1 VSVTAE
7 RDGIAARRHLRR
19 ADPVIRELIE
29 RHGPLD
35 VSRWTR
41 GRPRDPY
48 GALLRAIVGQQL
60 SVAAARSIFGR
71 VVLLNRGTSPSP
83 EELLGLRESD
93 LRSAGLSTA
102 KVAYVRDLARHV
114 LEGEL
119 DLRALRRLEDEAVI
133 ERITAVK
140 GLGRWTAEMFLMFHL
155 RRPDVLPVGDL
166 GLRRAVERAYR
177 KRVPVAPER
186 LRKLAEPWR
195 PYRSTAVLYLWES
208 LTKAPIDS

>member
-1 VSVTAE
+1 V
-7 RDGIAARRHLRR
+7 ARRHLRR
-19 ADPVIRELIE
+19 ADPVLRELIE
-29 RHGPLD
+29 RFGPLD
-35 VSRWTR
+35 VTRWTR

-48 GALLRAIVGQQL
+48 GSLLRSIVGQQL
-60 SVAAARSIFGR
+60 SVHAAHAIFGR
-71 VVLLNRGTSPSP
+71 VVALSGGASPSP
-83 EELLGLRESD
+83 EALLALRESE
-93 LRSAGLSTA
+93 LRAAGLSAA
-102 KVAYVRDLARHV
+102 KVAYMRDLARHV

-133 ERITAVK
+133 ERITVVK

-177 KRVPVAPER
+177 KRAPVAPER
-186 LRKLAEPWR
+186 VRRLAEPWR

-208 LTKAPIDS
+208 LASRG